1 VGGEKEEMII
11 AGLDVSLTS
20 PGIVKARLDDT
31 TLDII
36 ELDWCGFTTVIKDK
50 KKCPSLF
57 LYKKFNNYFE
67 RSIWMLDHILSFMF
81 NWGGIY
87 KVADYVAI
95 EDYAFSSTG
104 KSFHIGGFTE
114 MVKMEIYKKE
124 ISMRLYDITLIKKL
138 ATWRGN
144 ADKLAMYDEFM
155 NIPLEHRI
163 DISKLPPVT
172 KPHGKSPT
180 SDIID
185 AYYIMS
191 LLHTELKLR
200 RGLLSLRDMS
210 ENMNWIFN
218 RVTKTSDE
226 NILTRDFIKK
236 V

>member
-1 VGGEKEEMII
+1 MII

-67 RSIWMLDHILSFMF
+67 RSIWMQDCIQSFLF
-81 NWGGIY
+81 NWDGIY
-87 KVADYVAI
+87 KVPDYIAI
-95 EDYAFSSTG
+95 EDYPYGGASG
-104 KSFHIGGFTE
+104 QVFHIGGFTE
-114 MVKMEIYKKE
+114 IVKLGLYQKGIAL
-124 ISMRLYDITLIKKL
+124 RLYDITLIKKL
-138 ATWRGN
+138 ATFRGN

-163 DISKLPPVT
+163 DISTLPPVE

-185 AYYIMS
+185 AYYIMK